1 MAPSRMQARAV
12 FLASS
17 GLACTPWRRRAW
29 IACLA
34 GLLWS
39 LPASAQP
46 AADTRLTEAIGWYTG
61 TAGRIDDARARGLI
75 DAAARDGDVLAR
87 MWVARAY
94 SRGRLG
100 YSRDPERA
108 RIIARQ
114 LLSSVRRQ
122 ADAGS
127 IEAAFLM
134 GTAYDEGLGVAED
147 PATALRWLQKA
158 AAGGH
163 TLAEHNIGNAYLAGR
178 GVAADPAA
186 AVTWWLKAAS
196 KGDAVPQLRL
206 GEAYETGR
214 GVAVDLDSARRWYA
228 DAAARGNAAAKAALK
243 RLSGGH

>member
-1 MAPSRMQARAV
+1 MAPSRMHARAV
-12 FLASS
+12 SRGSS
-17 GLACTPWRRRAW
+17 APACTPWPRRAW
-29 IACLA
+29 IAGFLSLLA
-34 GLLWS
+34 A
-39 LPASAQP
+39 LPASGQP
-46 AADTRLTEAIGWYTG
+46 AADARLTEAIGWYTG
-61 TAGRIDDARARGLI
+61 TAGRVDDERARGLI

-100 YSRDPERA
+100 YPRDPNRA
-108 RIIARQ
+108 RVIAGQ
-114 LLSSVRRQ
+114 LLGAVRRQ

-127 IEAAFLM
+127 VEAAFLM
-134 GTAYDEGLGVAED
+134 GTAYDEGLGVNED
-147 PATALRWLQKA
+147 PAAALGWLQKA

-163 TLAEHNIGNAYLAGR
+163 TLAEHNIGNAYFAGR
-178 GVAADPAA
+178 GVAADLAA
-186 AVTWWLKAAS
+186 AVTWWTKAAA

-243 RLSGGH
+243 RLGGGR